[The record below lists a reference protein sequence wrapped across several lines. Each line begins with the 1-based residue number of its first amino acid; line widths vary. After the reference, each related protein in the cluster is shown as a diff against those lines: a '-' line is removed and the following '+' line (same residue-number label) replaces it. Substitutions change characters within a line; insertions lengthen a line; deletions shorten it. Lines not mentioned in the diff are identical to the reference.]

1 MSLPVQPLSFSP
13 SPNFVE
19 SKDFSIPTVQQA
31 LSLQPNLAV
40 QAAGQTLPSLSGVSS
55 EAFLNPLSGSA
66 THSDAQLRQVAKNFE
81 AIFMRMLFKE
91 MRNSVEKSGA
101 MGNSHAMEFFE
112 TMRDEQLSDQLAS
125 AGGIGIGN
133 IVYQKLKDATV
144 PHLKTFS

>member
-1 MSLPVQPLSFSP
+1 MTLPIQPLSLSP
-13 SPNFVE
+13 LPNSIE
-19 SKDFSIPTVQQA
+19 SKGFSVPTVQQA

-40 QAAGQTLPSLSGVSS
+40 QAAGQAIPNLPGGSPQV
-55 EAFLNPLSGSA
+55 FLNSLSGSA